1 MPRRLA
7 ALAALFFLPACLP
20 PDMIPPEARVP
31 VETDPAFYAARQ
43 DSGRVLSAVDI
54 LTFDPALRR
63 QRVGF
68 ETAEAPG
75 TIIIDTANYHLY
87 LVEGEG
93 WAMRYGVAIGREGFG
108 WTGVGTIRRRAV
120 WPTWTPPPEMIA
132 REPGLA
138 RFDRGMPGGPNNP
151 LGARA
156 LYVYQG
162 DRDTLIRVHGTN
174 APRSI
179 GTEASSGCFRMLN
192 QDVIDLFERV
202 PQGAKIVVI

>member
-108 WTGVGTIRRRAV
+108 WTGVGTIRRRAG
-120 WPTWTPPPEMIA
+120 WPTWTPSSGKRHE
-132 REPGLA
+132 R
-138 RFDRGMPGGPNNP
+138 PND
-151 LGARA
+151 LCRIRWSGCARA
-156 LYVYQG
+156 R
-162 DRDTLIRVHGTN
+162 RDVLVRTGCMN
-174 APRSI
+174 DSAPA
-179 GTEASSGCFRMLN
+179 GWGLC
-192 QDVIDLFERV
+192 FERLMSV
-202 PQGAKIVVI
+202 LKDGLR